1 MLSYEEFVPLFKALS
16 DETRL
21 KIVDLLSDGEY
32 CACEL
37 LTAFDIKQPTLSYHM
52 KILGESGLTN
62 AVRKGA
68 WTKYSLKHD
77 RIEELKRFIDELM
90 LAPSS
95 LGPIERS
102 NC

>member
-1 MLSYEEFVPLFKALS
+1 MLSYDDFVPLFKALS

-37 LTAFDIKQPTLSYHM
+37 LTAFEITQPTLSYHM
-52 KILGESGLTN
+52 KILNESGLVVS
-62 AVRKGA
+62 VRKGA
-68 WTKYSLKHD
+68 WTKYSLKPE
-77 RIEELKRFIDELM
+77 RIDEMKKFIDELM